1 MTAAIPPVA
10 SPRPLRV
17 LIVEDVAHDADLMVR
32 ELRRAGY
39 APDWERVEDEP
50 AYLAALAQPIDVIL
64 SDYALPR
71 FGALRALELLGER
84 GLDVPLIVLT
94 GAVGEETAVDCIKR
108 GAADYLLKDRLVRL
122 GTAVAQAI
130 EQRRLR
136 EAEAAMLQARQMEQR
151 LEGVKLTV
159 REVAHVLNNDLALA
173 VGTLD
178 LLQDDP
184 GLSSEALESVHAA
197 LAALDMAAG
206 HLTQFQ
212 RVVRVETQVTPIGLA
227 LDVERSI

>member
-1 MTAAIPPVA
+1 MRAAIPSGA

-50 AYLAALAQPIDVIL
+50 TYLAALAQTPDVIL
-64 SDYALPR
+64 SDYALPQ
-71 FGALRALELLGER
+71 FGALRALELLGVR

-159 REVAHVLNNDLALA
+159 REVAHILNNDLALA

-197 LAALDMAAG
+197 LAALDAAAQ